1 MSVLYLLLPLALLLG
16 AGAVGVF
23 VVALRRGQFD
33 DLETPPRRMLLD
45 DERGVVG
52 PPDPRRRAVAAD
64 AER

>member
-1 MSVLYLLLPLALLLG
+1 MGVLYLLLPLALLLG

-23 VVALRRGQFD
+23 IVALRRGQFD

-45 DERGVVG
+45 EERGVVG
-52 PPDPRRRAVAAD
+52 SPEPRRRAGVAD